1 MQFCSVHT
9 ANIDYLTLLHSLKP
23 RSDTSENLSRSDYTI
38 IDQEWSCDNKQAS
51 YWSPPGSLSLDS
63 AQAESNTGH
72 CTPQIW
78 WTEDEQAVHLDYISN
93 GTEEV
98 HQSSIQIDDG
108 STVDQQQC
116 PFKLQHWSWTRF
128 NFYKIYLEYY
138 LDFSCN
144 FMYVSK
150 LCLNFLYFS
159 YIIVKSYFVL
169 NK

>member
-1 MQFCSVHT
+1 MLCTHCKYWLSH
-9 ANIDYLTLLHSLKP
+9 LTPLFKTKVRDFWELVQIRLPYHWSRMIMWQQTSLLLAPS
-23 RSDTSENLSRSDYTI
+23 
-38 IDQEWSCDNKQAS
+38 
-51 YWSPPGSLSLDS
+51 GSLSPAS